1 MTTTATGT
9 ARRLRLWLGLAI
21 AVAVAFAPGLTRTE
35 ALTLSAAGLTYVL
48 GATLFD
54 AIAARRRGFPA
65 RVLTPF
71 LGLVV
76 IEVVVVTAPR
86 ALAAGLV
93 LFILVVTF
101 STYVGGLRLGLYL
114 SAAVVPF
121 ALAANA
127 LAPEADRLEAA
138 TVATFAVLVPFV
150 ALATGRLTA
159 EHRRTAAALAR
170 LHDALD
176 AAEVQPDLETT
187 LASIAMSVGQ
197 SVGATVVGIV
207 LRDRDRVTVAHWA
220 TVPSHLTSADAE
232 RFTRAELELGP
243 DSPLGAGLLNRRPLV
258 VPDIDDDPR
267 FGQWTSPWAGVM
279 RDLGCRSLVLV
290 PLRLGRDVIGAVVT
304 AFTRTG
310 PVPDDDLAFLEAYA
324 ERAATV
330 AVRARA
336 YDQEREAA
344 AQLAVADQQKS
355 EFLALVSHELRTPLT
370 AVKGFVDT
378 VLVHWEQ
385 LPEPRQRELLDR
397 ASSNADEL
405 NRLVGQLL
413 DFSRLDASSARMSP
427 RLIRLAEAIPRVLD
441 DIAPVLADHHVEVH
455 VDDDTVMFTDVGA
468 FDQVLTNLLTNA
480 AKFSRAGSWI
490 VVLAEPVGDHE
501 VALSVTDEGIGIA
514 PGEQERIFD
523 RFYQSPSNALSRR
536 GTGIGLTLAK
546 RFVEI
551 QGGRIRVESDLGH
564 GSTFAF
570 VMPAVPP
577 TDGEE
582 HAVRQEVAR

>member
-9 ARRLRLWLGLAI
+9 ARRLRLWLGLAV

-35 ALTLSAAGLTYVL
+35 ALTLSGAGLTYVL

-65 RVLTPF
+65 RTLTPF

-76 IEVVVVTAPR
+76 IEVVIVTTPR

-93 LFILVVTF
+93 LFILVVTV

-121 ALAANA
+121 AVAANA
-127 LAPEADRLEAA
+127 LAPEADRLDAA
-138 TVATFAVLVPFV
+138 TVTTFAVLVPFV

-159 EHRRTAAALAR
+159 EHRRTTAALAR

-176 AAEVQPDLETT
+176 AAEAQPDLETT
-187 LASIAMSVGQ
+187 LDSIAMSVGQ
-197 SVGATVVGIV
+197 SVGATVVGVI

-220 TVPSHLTSADAE
+220 TVPSRLTSSDAE

-243 DSPLGAGLLNRRPLV
+243 DSPLGAGLLDRRPLI
-258 VPDIDDDPR
+258 VPDIDNDPR
-267 FGQWTSPWAGVM
+267 FGEWTSPWASVV
-279 RDLGCRSLVLV
+279 RELGCRSLVLV
-290 PLRLGRDVIGAVVT
+290 PLRLARDVIGAVVT

-310 PVPDDDLAFLEAYA
+310 SVPDDDLVFLEAYA

-336 YDQEREAA
+336 YEQEREAA
-344 AQLAVADQQKS
+344 ARLAVADQQKS

-427 RLIRLAEAIPRVLD
+427 RLVRLAETIPRVLD
-441 DIAPVLADHHVEVH
+441 DIAPALADHRVEVH
-455 VDDDTVMFTDVGA
+455 VGDDTVMFTDARA
-468 FDQVLTNLLTNA
+468 FEQVLTNLLTNA
-480 AKFSRAGSWI
+480 VKFSPTGSWI
-490 VVLAEPVGDHE
+490 VVLAEPVGDNE
-501 VALSVTDEGIGIA
+501 VVLSVTDEGVGIA

-523 RFYQSPSNALSRR
+523 RFYQSPSNELSRR

-546 RFVEI
+546 RFVEM
-551 QGGRIRVESDLGH
+551 QGGRIRVESELGQ

-570 VMPAVPP
+570 VMPATPP
-577 TDGEE
+577 ADGEE
-582 HAVRQEVAR
+582 YAVREEVAR